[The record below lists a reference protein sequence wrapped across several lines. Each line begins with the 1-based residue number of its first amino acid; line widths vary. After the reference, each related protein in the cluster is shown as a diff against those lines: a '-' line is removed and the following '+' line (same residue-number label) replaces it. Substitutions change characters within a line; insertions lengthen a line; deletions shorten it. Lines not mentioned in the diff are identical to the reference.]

1 MKKKINIKDVVL
13 YMLFMII
20 SVSTLALTACSEN
33 SLESTGIID
42 KTIQSTKV
50 IANNVNTDIV
60 TEESGIILETT
71 TITNTI
77 NVDISSTT
85 TVLSSSFVETSS
97 KNNTELLNTTLL
109 SLDEIA
115 LDVIRGNWDK
125 GAERKR
131 LLEEAGYNYE
141 EVQTRVNQI
150 LNETKDKATTTTSVT
165 NELEYDTVT
174 DVIKTEIDDNKIG
187 DTKTTVFITDSS
199 LIDTTTTTVVITEV
213 TIIEDSTSDTLS
225 QEEYDLL
232 CRLVANE
239 YGGMTDVRER
249 AKIVAAVFNQR
260 ERWGGTITSCI
271 YNSCVP
277 WGFNPNQDYYG
288 GTYYKDMSDAVDYYL
303 TNGTAG
309 LYDIGY
315 WTEGAD
321 SWWGDG
327 RYNHFY
333 RA

>member
-1 MKKKINIKDVVL
+1 MKKKINIKNVVL

-20 SVSTLALTACSEN
+20 SVFTLVLTACSEN
-33 SLESTGIID
+33 NLESTSIID
-42 KTIQSTKV
+42 KTIQSTNSIV
-50 IANNVNTDIV
+50 NNVNTTIV
-60 TEESGIILETT
+60 TKESSIILETT
-71 TITNTI
+71 TTITDTI
-77 NVDISSTT
+77 DEDMSSTI
-85 TVLSSSFVETSS
+85 TVLSSNFIEASS
-97 KNNTELLNTTLL
+97 KDKTELLSTTLL
-109 SLDEIA
+109 SQDEIA

-150 LNETKDKATTTTSVT
+150 LNETKDKTTTTTSVT
-165 NELEYDTVT
+165 NELECDTVT
-174 DVIKTEIDDNKIG
+174 DVIKTEIDDGKTEN
-187 DTKTTVFITDSS
+187 TKTTVFITDSS
-199 LIDTTTTTVVITEV
+199 LVDTTVVITEV
-213 TIIEDSTSDTLS
+213 TTIEDSTSDTLS

-271 YNSCVP
+271 YSSCIP

-309 LYDIGY
+309 FYDIGY